1 MQRALFLVHLFID
14 AFSIHLSCVSAS
26 ISVFAKLWMFYYE
39 SAQKCEQIL
48 IHVSHILTYA
58 HINLP
63 SMASCFL
70 KKKKMHGQKKGKK
83 CHGWNSLYRFIIK
96 TRLTFTCTQVL
107 WFLAR
112 LTRPRASGVNTRPDP
127 RFVIISTRS
136 TQCLRG
142 VQIPPFS
149 RLVSHYTDTH
159 LYVFS
164 VALVL
169 PHIIIRTE
177 NETKK
182 LWFTGKSVKIK
193 KWKYIR
199 CQLVGESWGNKTREG
214 VKRGGIRRE
223 QKKRGR
229 GIKST

>member
-1 MQRALFLVHLFID
+1 MHTNRNVKWNREHEGTNKPKKQRLSRYTLWTQTTRWLT
-14 AFSIHLSCVSAS
+14 SI
-26 ISVFAKLWMFYYE
+26 
-39 SAQKCEQIL
+39 QPPIL
-48 IHVSHILTYA
+48 PTPTL
-58 HINLP
+58 
-63 SMASCFL
+63 
-70 KKKKMHGQKKGKK
+70 
-83 CHGWNSLYRFIIK
+83 
-96 TRLTFTCTQVL
+96 LTFTCTQVL

-164 VALVL
+164 VTLVL

-199 CQLVGESWGNKTREG
+199 CQLVRESWGNKTREG